1 MIQAKLG
8 EKEYVFIE
16 VPNNTIITDT
26 RNLYSTPY
34 ILEFKDGSIVLF
46 EKDNDKTIYQGNA
59 LLKNQSQIISTTNN
73 ITEELAESIVD
84 KFVYNEKVTTYKD
97 YMYLLGIN
105 PLNEELFDYMTAV
118 DSFKSFM
125 NSLDLD
131 ITKNYILIE
140 IIK

>member
-1 MIQAKLG
+1 MKAKNALAKLG

-16 VPNNTIITDT
+16 VPNNTTIT
-26 RNLYSTPY
+26 
-34 ILEFKDGSIVLF
+34 GF
-46 EKDNDKTIYQGNA
+46 E
-59 LLKNQSQIISTTNN
+59 NQSQIISTTNN

-84 KFVYNEKVTTYKD
+84 KFAYNEKLTTYKD

-105 PLNEELFDYMTAV
+105 PLNEELFDYMTAL

-131 ITKNYILIE
+131 ITRE
-140 IIK
+140 